1 MFKSG
6 HVTKKNLQL
15 RKKCSMF
22 SHLINDHEQVVVS
35 LWLFLHAL
43 TQSICIAAVAYKF
56 RVFWSWSRRLCRL
69 TKWIKLTQTEGKVF
83 QIKSENTASLQP
95 TTLTKQADVDLLQRV
110 DAAELVELVVNL
122 VEYQGFIVICCEVPH
137 YVVHCREGNRITEHG
152 NRWGEVGASCFIT
165 LCLSVPDT
173 LSPHVAEWP
182 THDLKQNPQEQWMFL
197 TWRTLGSL
205 PAVGMR

>member
-6 HVTKKNLQL
+6 HVTKNLQF

-35 LWLFLHAL
+35 PWLFLRAL
-43 TQSICIAAVAYKF
+43 AQSICIAAVACKF
-56 RVFWSWSRRLCRL
+56 RVFWRRSCRLCRL
-69 TKWIKLTQTEGKVF
+69 NKWTKLTQTEGKVF
-83 QIKSENTASLQP
+83 QIKSETSASLQP
-95 TTLTKQADVDLLQRV
+95 TVLTKQADVDLLQRV
-110 DAAELVELVVNL
+110 DAAELVELVVHL

-137 YVVHCREGNRITEHG
+137 YVVHCREGNRITEH
-152 NRWGEVGASCFIT
+152 RDRCGEVGASCFIT
-165 LCLSVPDT
+165 LSVPDI